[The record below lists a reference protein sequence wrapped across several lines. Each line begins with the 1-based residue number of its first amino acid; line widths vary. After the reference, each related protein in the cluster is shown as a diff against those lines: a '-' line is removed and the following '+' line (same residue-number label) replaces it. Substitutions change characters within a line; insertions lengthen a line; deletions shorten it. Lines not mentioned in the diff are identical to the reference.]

1 MFVIISTGGYCLRL
15 VCLQSRDEKGAKTRK
30 KTIVPFT
37 DDLITTKGTGKRK
50 QIYDSTTLYIKRN
63 LFSSHFVFG
72 TNAED

>member
-1 MFVIISTGGYCLRL
+1 MKKVQR
-15 VCLQSRDEKGAKTRK
+15 QEK

-72 TNAED
+72 TNAEHWAVMNWY

>member
-1 MFVIISTGGYCLRL
+1 MQR
-15 VCLQSRDEKGAKTRK
+15 QEK